1 MILQML
7 VCKFL
12 CESIFTTSGTYLK
25 MEYLG
30 HTETLHLT
38 FRGTTKLFSMVV
50 ASLYI
55 LVGVISI
62 VFSFNWHCEEEM
74 D

>member
-1 MILQML
+1 ML

-12 CESIFTTSGTYLK
+12 CESIFITSGTHLK
-25 MEYLG
+25 TEYLG
-30 HTETLHLT
+30 HTEALHLT
-38 FRGTTKLFSMVV
+38 FWGPTKLFSMVV
-50 ASLYI
+50 APLYI

-62 VFSFNWHCEEEM
+62 VFSFNWHCDEEM